1 MGKGIVEKIIA
12 EHLVEGKM
20 EAGCEVGLKIDHT
33 LTQDA
38 TGTMAYL
45 EFEAMGLDRV
55 RNELAVSYIDHN
67 TVQVGPENADDHAFL
82 RSAAAKYGAIFSR
95 PGNGICHQI
104 HLERFGAPGKT
115 LLGSDSHTATGGGA
129 GMLAIG
135 AGGIDV
141 AAAMGGRP
149 FYVTMPQ
156 VAQIELKGSLRPWVS
171 AKDII
176 LKTLEIFGTKGNVGT
191 VFEYVGDA
199 VAKLDVPERATIAN
213 MGAECGVTSSVFP
226 SDERTK
232 AFLEAQGRG
241 HMWRELKADEDATY
255 ERKVEIDLSG
265 LEPLAAT
272 PHSPGN
278 IATVASLSGTRVDQ
292 VLIGSC
298 TNASYRDLKTVAKIL
313 EGRRIHPSVS
323 FGVAPGSRQVLK
335 MITKEGLLTTL
346 MDSGARILESA
357 CGFCIG
363 NSVSPGTGAVSVRT
377 SNRNFEGRS
386 GTPSA
391 GIYLVSPETAAL
403 TALYGRFTEA
413 ASVDGLEYPSVSMPE
428 IFDVDDSMFE
438 YPPDD
443 GSVIELEKSGSIGDV
458 PLAGEPADTIRG
470 VASIKVGDKITTD
483 HIMPAGS
490 RLKYRSNIE
499 KYASFVFEG
508 VDPGFVLRAK
518 ENMDNGSA
526 NFIIAGE
533 SYGQG
538 SSREHAAMCPMRLG
552 VKAVLAKSIERIHR
566 TNLINFGILPS
577 VFKDAR
583 DYDNVESGDDLEFE
597 GVIDCLK
604 SGGGL
609 ILRNLS
615 RGVDIAVS
623 IDLSSRERAIMLAG
637 GLLNYVRMAEA
648 NR

>member
-82 RSAAAKYGAIFSR
+82 RSAAAKYGVVFSR
-95 PGNGICHQI
+95 PGNGICHQL

-149 FYVTMPQ
+149 FYVTMPH
-156 VAQIELKGSLRPWVS
+156 VVKIELKGVMRPWVS

-176 LKTLEIFGTKGNVGT
+176 LKILEIFGTKGNVGT
-191 VFEYVGDA
+191 VFEYAGDA
-199 VAKLDVPERATIAN
+199 VERLDVPERATIAN

-226 SDERTK
+226 SDERTR
-232 AFLEAQGRG
+232 AFLNAQGRG
-241 HMWRELKADEDATY
+241 HMWRELKADGDATY
-255 ERKVEIDLSG
+255 KRKVEIDLSG

-278 IATVASLSGTRVDQ
+278 IATVSSLCGMRVDQ

-298 TNASYRDLKTVAKIL
+298 TNSSYRDLKTVAKIL
-313 EGRRIHPSVS
+313 EGRHIHPSVS

-335 MITKEGLLTTL
+335 MITKEGLLTRL

-403 TALYGRFTEA
+403 TALCGRFTEA
-413 ASVDGLEYPSVSMPE
+413 ASV
-428 IFDVDDSMFE
+428 
-438 YPPDD
+438 
-443 GSVIELEKSGSIGDV
+443 K
-458 PLAGEPADTIRG
+458 
-470 VASIKVGDKITTD
+470 
-483 HIMPAGS
+483 
-490 RLKYRSNIE
+490 
-499 KYASFVFEG
+499 
-508 VDPGFVLRAK
+508 
-518 ENMDNGSA
+518 
-526 NFIIAGE
+526 
-533 SYGQG
+533 
-538 SSREHAAMCPMRLG
+538 
-552 VKAVLAKSIERIHR
+552 
-566 TNLINFGILPS
+566 
-577 VFKDAR
+577 
-583 DYDNVESGDDLEFE
+583 DLE
-597 GVIDCLK
+597 
-604 SGGGL
+604 
-609 ILRNLS
+609 
-615 RGVDIAVS
+615 
-623 IDLSSRERAIMLAG
+623 
-637 GLLNYVRMAEA
+637 
-648 NR
+648 